1 MSDPYIASLGRISGP
16 LLSDNLIRNGYDLTF
31 RNGPTDTDLLYL
43 DVTNK
48 RISLNK
54 DAPAMAL
61 EVVGDGKVT
70 QDFIVTGTSATLNEI
85 VFNTNGT
92 VTSVLGPII
101 IQPTGPDAYVRYGK
115 VLNTQLELKDNYIKV
130 STTNTNLAL
139 EAHGTGVVDFQ
150 RTANVTGDVEVTG
163 AITSGGDVR
172 LNGQFIIGDSPI
184 DTVSIQPDFT
194 QDLIPG
200 ASRTYDLGA
209 SDKAWESIYLIG
221 IPGAE
226 NVVTQQVLVSDQLL
240 LSGNTVSS
248 VESNDNLIFMSDSG
262 NIKLE
267 NFVVN
272 NNVITNSANNT
283 PTIFYSTA
291 TGYLKVADASGM
303 RIPVGT
309 DGQRG
314 FTEVGETR
322 WNTTQGWLECYDG
335 NVYQVA
341 TGGGVVIT
349 PKIMEELGDV
359 YALMLG

>member
-1 MSDPYIASLGRISGP
+1 MPDPYVASLGRVSGP

-48 RISLNK
+48 RISVNK
-54 DAPAMAL
+54 DTPALAF

-85 VFNTNGT
+85 IFNTNGS
-92 VTSVLGPII
+92 VTTALGPII
-101 IQPTGPDAYVRYGK
+101 IAPTGADAYVRYGK

-130 STTNTNLAL
+130 STANTNLAL
-139 EAHGTGVVDFQ
+139 QAHGTGFVDLQ
-150 RTANVTGDVEVTG
+150 RTSRVTGNVEVTG
-163 AITSGGDVR
+163 AITTGGDVR
-172 LNGQFIIGDSPI
+172 LNGQFIIGDSPL

-209 SDKAWESIYLIG
+209 ADKAWESIYLVG

-226 NVVTQQVLVSDQLL
+226 NVVTQRVLVSDQLL
-240 LSGNTVSS
+240 LTGNTVST
-248 VESNDNLIFMSDSG
+248 VESNNDLVFASSSG
-262 NIKLE
+262 NVKLE
-267 NFVVN
+267 KFVIN
-272 NNVITNSANNT
+272 GNVITNSANNT
-283 PTIFYSTA
+283 PTVFYSAA
-291 TGYLKVADASGM
+291 TGYLKVADNAGM

-309 DGQRG
+309 DAQRG
-314 FTEVGETR
+314 YTETGETR

-335 NVYQVA
+335 TVYQVA

-349 PKIMEELGDV
+349 PKLMEELGDI